1 MVYKP
6 DEFNGVKNWKINL
19 HPDEDTIESIKEAGI
34 QARLKDKPVEGVD
47 GKFFTFRRPV
57 EKVFGNRTT
66 FFCPPIIIDR
76 DGKEVV
82 KYLDGGKKVF
92 SNETGMCE
100 MVGSEIL
107 IGNGSLVEVTLEVYP
122 TKRFGNGTRLQSVKI
137 IDLIEYVRPD
147 EVGEEVVEVDET
159 PFEPETPSKKVS
171 W

>member
-1 MVYKP
+1 
-6 DEFNGVKNWKINL
+6 
-19 HPDEDTIESIKEAGI
+19 
-34 QARLKDKPVEGVD
+34 
-47 GKFFTFRRPV
+47 
-57 EKVFGNRTT
+57 
-66 FFCPPIIIDR
+66 IIDR

-92 SNETGMCE
+92 SNETGMFE

-147 EVGEEVVEVDET
+147 EIDESEVVEDDEI